1 MARKSKKQRKRE
13 KAQKIAARKAK
24 RQKSIVIPHVV
35 PRYSPAGLVALESLE
50 YELQGM
56 PLKLANMF
64 RQHLFKA
71 RQEIMH
77 AVGKEN
83 YDRKHADAIIGE
95 TLMQMPTDIYRS
107 LQRHPRDSGDG
118 ADEWGHELLTLLT
131 DDIAEL
137 KSMSEQLGDDYGP

>member
-13 KAQKIAARKAK
+13 KAQKILVRKAR
-24 RQKSIVIPHVV
+24 RQKPIVIPHVV

-71 RQEIMH
+71 RQEIMQ

-83 YDRKHADAIIGE
+83 YVRTQADAIIGE
-95 TLMQMPTDIYRS
+95 SLMQMPTDVYRS
-107 LQRHPRDSGDG
+107 LQRHPRDSQDG
-118 ADEWGHELLTLLT
+118 VDEWGHELLTLLT
-131 DDIAEL
+131 DDIEDL
-137 KSMSEQLGDDYGP
+137 KIMSEQLGEDYGA

>member
-13 KAQKIAARKAK
+13 KAQKILARKAT
-24 RQKSIVIPHVV
+24 RQKTIVIPHAV

-83 YDRKHADAIIGE
+83 YDRTQADAIIGE
-95 TLMQMPTDIYRS
+95 SLMQMPTDVYRS
-107 LQRHPRDSGDG
+107 LQRHPRDSQDG
-118 ADEWGHELLTLLT
+118 VDEWGHELLTLLT
-131 DDIAEL
+131 DDIEDL
-137 KSMSEQLGDDYGP
+137 KIMSEQIGDDYGA

>member
-1 MARKSKKQRKRE
+1 MVRKSKKQRKRE
-13 KAQKIAARKAK
+13 KAQKILVRKAK
-24 RQKSIVIPHVV
+24 RQKPIVVPQIV

-71 RQEIMH
+71 RQEIMQ
-77 AVGKEN
+77 AVGKEK

-95 TLMQMPTDIYRS
+95 NLMQMPTDIYRS
-107 LQRHPRDSGDG
+107 LQRHPRDSQDG
-118 ADEWGHELLTLLT
+118 VDEWGHELLTLLT

-137 KSMSEQLGDDYGP
+137 KNMSEQLGEEYGA